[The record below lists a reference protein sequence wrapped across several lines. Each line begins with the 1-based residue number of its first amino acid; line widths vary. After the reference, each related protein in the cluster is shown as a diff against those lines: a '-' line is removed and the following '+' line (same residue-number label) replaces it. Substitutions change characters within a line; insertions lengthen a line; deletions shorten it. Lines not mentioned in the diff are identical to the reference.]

1 MMTYTKNTGCS
12 YTQSRL
18 PKGFTLIELLVVVLI
33 IGILTAV
40 ALPQYRIAVEKS
52 KAMGTIQ
59 QVKALGQAQQFYFLE
74 NGNYARSFG
83 EVGIEIPGLDAKRGH
98 MITSSNVL
106 FSFRKT
112 WESTY
117 PYIYGMRNPSE
128 AGFPLSDQ
136 YRIAYDLNTGTLYCV
151 PFNYLTWAGKVCTSL
166 SHSHNYIICPWDAG
180 QRCVPL

>member
-1 MMTYTKNTGCS
+1 MTQRNTL
-12 YTQSRL
+12 R
-18 PKGFTLIELLVVVLI
+18 GFTLIELLVVVLI
-33 IGILTAV
+33 IGILAAV

-59 QVKALGQAQQFYFLE
+59 QVKALGEAQQRYFLA
-74 NGNYARSFG
+74 NGSYARYFG
-83 EVGIEIPGLDAKRGH
+83 EVDIQIPGLDAQRGH

-117 PYIYGMRNPSE
+117 PYIYGMRNPHE

-136 YRIAYDLNTGTLYCV
+136 YHIAYDLNTGTLYCV

-166 SHSHNYIICPWDAG
+166 SHSHNYIICPWG
-180 QRCVPL
+180 EGWRCVPL